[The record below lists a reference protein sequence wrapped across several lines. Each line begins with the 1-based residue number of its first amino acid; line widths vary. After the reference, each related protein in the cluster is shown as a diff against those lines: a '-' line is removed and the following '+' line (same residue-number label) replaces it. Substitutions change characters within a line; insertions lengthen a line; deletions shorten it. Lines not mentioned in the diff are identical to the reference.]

1 MAEITVVIP
10 TFNRAGLVPLAIRSV
25 LAQTHP
31 AAEIIVVDDGSADR
45 TSEVLAE
52 FGPKIRAIR
61 QQNGGLS
68 AARNTG
74 INAART
80 EWIAFLD
87 DDDEY
92 AADRLARAAESIARN
107 PHADAHLTNTAIV
120 ADGAPDLDLFALR
133 GVPSGPWQ
141 AVERPLGWVL
151 KGCFFAQSLVVRRRV
166 LHELGLFRKTFYEDM
181 DLFVRLV
188 PHRPWIIDNQ
198 PTLRL
203 IRRGNT
209 QAMSDDWRSKPI
221 ERCGALARIHRE
233 CLALPELNAGEIWMV
248 RSGLAAYLF
257 ELGAALALKGETRT
271 ARRHFAESMR
281 TSVAWR
287 PRAKALAAFVAGRP
301 FVRLVQRMAQ
311 RQKRFV
317 R

>member
-1 MAEITVVIP
+1 MADITVVIP

-25 LAQTHP
+25 LAQTHR
-31 AAEIIVVDDGSADR
+31 ATEIIVVDDGSADR
-45 TSEVLAE
+45 TPEVLAG
-52 FGPKIRAIR
+52 FGPQIRAVR
-61 QQNGGLS
+61 QENGGLS

-74 INAART
+74 IKAAKT
-80 EWIAFLD
+80 EWVAFLD

-92 AADRLARAAESIARN
+92 APDRLARAAQSIERHPA
-107 PHADAHLTNTAIV
+107 ADAHLTNTAIV
-120 ADGAPDLDLFALR
+120 AEGAPDVDLFALR
-133 GVPSGPWQ
+133 GMKTAPWQ
-141 AVERPLGWVL
+141 TVDRPLGWVL
-151 KGCFFAQSLVVRRRV
+151 KGCFFAQSLVVRRRL
-166 LHELGLFRKTFYEDM
+166 LHDVGLFRKTFYEDM

-188 PHRPWIIDNQ
+188 PGRPWIIDDQ
-198 PTLRL
+198 PMLRL

-221 ERCGALARIHRE
+221 ERCGALVRIHRE
-233 CLALPELNAGEIWMV
+233 CLAFPGLNAGEVWMV

-257 ELGAALALKGETRT
+257 ELGAALALKGEGRA
-271 ARRHFAESMR
+271 ARGHFAESVR

-287 PRAKALAAFVAGRP
+287 PRLKAMFAFVAGAP
-301 FVRLVQRMAQ
+301 FIRILQRMAQ

>member
-1 MAEITVVIP
+1 MAEISVVIP

-45 TSEVLAE
+45 TPEVLAE
-52 FGPKIRAIR
+52 FGSRIRAIR
-61 QQNGGLS
+61 QENGGLS

-74 INAART
+74 IKAART

-92 AADRLARAAESIARN
+92 APDRLARAAESIARH
-107 PHADAHLTNTAIV
+107 PEVQAHLTNTAIV
-120 ADGAPDLDLFALR
+120 AEGSPDVDLFALR
-133 GVPSGPWQ
+133 GMKTAPWQ
-141 AVERPLGWVL
+141 TVDRPLGWVL
-151 KGCFFAQSLVVRRRV
+151 KGCFFAQSLVVRRPL
-166 LHELGLFRKTFYEDM
+166 LHDVGLFRKTFYEDM
-181 DLFVRLV
+181 DMFVRLV
-188 PHRPWIIDNQ
+188 PHRPWIIDDR
-198 PTLRL
+198 PMLRL

-221 ERCGALARIHRE
+221 ERCGALVRIHRE
-233 CLALPELNAGEIWMV
+233 CLALPDLTPGEIGLV
-248 RSGLAAYLF
+248 RNGLASYLF
-257 ELGAALALKGETRT
+257 ELGAARQLQGEGKV
-271 ARRHFAESMR
+271 ARGHFAEAAR
-281 TSVAWR
+281 TFGTLR
-287 PRAKALAAFVAGRP
+287 PRLKAGCAWIGGRP
-301 FVRLVQRMAQ
+301 FVRFLQFLAR